1 VDGVAVS
8 GNSGGGRRDLLG
20 SRGGDTGG
28 VGTAEVVA
36 VDGVVPVG
44 VDSGVVV
51 VGTLETKC

>member
-1 VDGVAVS
+1 MDGVAVAGDAVGS
-8 GNSGGGRRDLLG
+8 GRNLLG
-20 SRGGDTGG
+20 ARGGNASS
-28 VGTAEVVA
+28 VGATEVVA